1 MEHWQLQARK
11 GQDILTNSI
20 PQQYLV
26 PDQKLPPPTQNN
38 VVDFP
43 RRSGLFTAKELAVTE
58 MTASALVQEMKAGRL
73 WAEEVAKA
81 FLKRAVVG
89 HQLVY
94 LLWLPVVVVSG

>member
-26 PDQKLPPPTQNN
+26 PSHQLPPPTQNN
-38 VVDFP
+38 VADFP
-43 RRSGLFTAKELAVTE
+43 HQSGLFTTKELAITE
-58 MTASALVQEMKAGRL
+58 MSASALVQEMKAGKL
-73 WAEEVAKA
+73 WAEDVVKA

-89 HQLVY
+89 HQLVIP
-94 LLWLPVVVVSG
+94 LWLPIVVSG